1 MKVFSKAAFLSSD
14 SGKHLKTVLGK
25 HLNILDGM
33 PILKEESGFG
43 FIEYEVDGEEFELWP
58 VEPEWCIE
66 DTQERLF

>member
-1 MKVFSKAAFLSSD
+1 MRVFSKAAFLSSG
-14 SGKHLKTVLGK
+14 SGKRLKTVLGE

-33 PILKEESGFG
+33 PVQRKENGFG
-43 FIEYEVDGEEFELWP
+43 LIEYEVDGEEFELWP